1 MIRVCIVCEGMTE
14 AEFVRT
20 CMSRYFM
27 GNGLNVFPVLL
38 QAPSGGHR
46 GGRVTVQRLVKFMSH
61 QYHQTDRITTLV
73 DFYGFQDRG
82 TRSCEQLEQDI
93 GEQLPESKYDKRF
106 VLPYVQVHEFEGL
119 LFSNPDAFKCVGDG
133 WNQQVHEQLMDV
145 RKEFPSPEDIN
156 GGRQS
161 VPSKRILSI
170 FGPGN
175 YSKVVHGPLIA
186 EVIGIDAMRRE
197 CPRFNAWIEKIAAW
211 GK

>member
-1 MIRVCIVCEGMTE
+1 M
-14 AEFVRT
+14 
-20 CMSRYFM
+20 
-27 GNGLNVFPVLL
+27 
-38 QAPSGGHR
+38 
-46 GGRVTVQRLVKFMSH
+46 
-61 QYHQTDRITTLV
+61 TTLV

-106 VLPYVQVHEFEGL
+106 VLPYVQVHESEGL

-133 WNQQVHEQLMDV
+133 WNQQVHEQLMAV

-156 GGRQS
+156 GGQQS
-161 VPSKRILSI
+161 APSKRILSI

-175 YSKVVHGPLIA
+175 YSKVEHGPLIA
-186 EVIGIDAMRRE
+186 EVIGIDAIRKA
-197 CPRFNAWIEKIAAW
+197 CPRFNAWIEEIAAW